1 MDKMFNSCQ
10 QMLKNLR
17 DELIEKKNCAE
28 CIKAFEFNNL
38 K

>member
-17 DELIEKKNCAE
+17 DELIEKKTVLNAL
-28 CIKAFEFNNL
+28 KHSNL
-38 K
+38 TI